1 VEAEEGNV
9 GKKKYKKKQKHE
21 KSKIDNQIK

>member
-1 VEAEEGNV
+1 VEAEEGECRQ
-9 GKKKYKKKQKHE
+9 KKIETKQKHE